1 MDRVQTYLDWK
12 RKVEEQCLNNYLD
25 PTTGKVDKLLEV
37 NWAHR
42 ISIGGSSVSAI
53 MGVNKWNSAE
63 DVYDVMTGFLDNSTP
78 NENKLFVV
86 GHLAEPIIA
95 QLFTMTT
102 RIPTVDGKT
111 IQDKNRPWSECQI
124 DRLTLDGTP
133 VELKT
138 AYQNPMQPDGKRK
151 FGRGCDFNAKGELL
165 SVDDLIPTEY
175 YIQCQKQL
183 YLTNKPFMWLA
194 VWLTNSP
201 SVRVFKIKRDND
213 MITKIIKAEDD
224 FMFEH
229 VIPEIPLPKTEEE
242 DEDKPEVKDD
252 SVFADALML
261 DDLNQL
267 NDIKA
272 NISSLTDKQKE
283 LTARIKKR
291 MGDAQKLIS
300 INGDLLATKITK
312 TVKKFDTKK
321 FKDYDGE
328 LYNKFII
335 KNITETLNTIS
346 KED

>member
-1 MDRVQTYLDWK
+1 MDRLQTYLSWK
-12 RKVEEQCLNNYLD
+12 HKVEEQCYKNYLD

-42 ISIGGSSVSAI
+42 ISVGGSSVSAI
-53 MGVNKWNSAE
+53 MGVNKWTTAE
-63 DVYDVMTGFLDNSTP
+63 DIYNVMTGAVDNSEP
-78 NENKLFVV
+78 NENSLFVV
-86 GHLAEPIIA
+86 GHLAEPIVA
-95 QLFTMTT
+95 QLFTMTA
-102 RIPTVDGKT
+102 RIPTVEGT
-111 IQDKNRPWSECQI
+111 TLQDKERPWSECQI

-175 YIQCQKQL
+175 YIQCQKQM
-183 YLTNKPFMWLA
+183 YLTNKPFMWLV

-224 FMFEH
+224 FMFNH
-229 VIPEIPLPKTEEE
+229 VIPEVPLPKVEEE

-252 SVFADALML
+252 SVFADAMML
-261 DDLNQL
+261 EDLNEL

-272 NISSLTDKQKE
+272 NMASLKDKQSE

-300 INGDLLATKITK
+300 ISGELLATKITK
-312 TVKKFDTKK
+312 TVRKFDTKK

-328 LYNKFII
+328 LYSKFITV
-335 KNITETLNTIS
+335 NTTETLNTIS